1 MTGEVKLEFAAT
13 TLNEAVMLATT
24 KWRTLI
30 EDPEA
35 TLPWSTHIAFY
46 EMSLDDYGPSE
57 ADKPVKMQTMALVRI
72 EFDRK
77 LVDEITGVT
86 TANA

>member
-1 MTGEVKLEFAAT
+1 MTGEVKLEFPASTINEVVMKAT
-13 TLNEAVMLATT
+13 E
-24 KWRTLI
+24 KWRVLV

-35 TLPWSTHIAFY
+35 TLPWSTHIVFY
-46 EMSLDDYGPSE
+46 EMTLDDYGPGD
-57 ADKPVKMQTMALVRI
+57 ADKPVKKQTMAAVQI

-77 LVDEITGVT
+77 LVEEITGAT

>member
-1 MTGEVKLEFAAT
+1 MTGAVKLEFPAT
-13 TLNEAVMLATT
+13 TMNEAVMIATT
-24 KWRTLI
+24 KWRTLV

-35 TLPWSTHIAFY
+35 ELPWNTHIEFF
-46 EMSLDDYGPSE
+46 EMPMAVMGAESD
-57 ADKPVKMQTMALVRI
+57 KMQMMALVRI

-77 LVDEITGVT
+77 FVDEITGVT